1 MNTPQ
6 AWTEYIHLVPALK
19 NAVVW
24 KSLRQWSLSEVWRVT
39 MPGGNTM
46 IAKKGM
52 GENSREAAVY
62 EHLLR
67 PLKVDSPIIYNAIS
81 EGSVGILLMEDVKG
95 KSVEENPDGRYF
107 IEAARKLAA
116 MRTEVR
122 SRLANKGTGIK
133 DVFYLKKDK
142 LINDLVHL
150 KKQHQL
156 LEINQDV
163 NLQRALDVLPQHLEQ
178 LYKRFPV
185 TITHNDYYPKNM
197 VGINKTLKII
207 DWANANLSPHLGD
220 LYCLITSAEEY
231 GVSPKEVIDAYRNNV
246 TEELAIDLDWQITM
260 GGICWTI
267 YMLRWLIDYGVDAIP
282 EAKDWVPDMV
292 NELERLLETLS

>member
-1 MNTPQ
+1 MNTPN

-52 GENSREAAVY
+52 GENSREASVY

-95 KSVEENPDGRYF
+95 KSVEEHPEELYF

-116 MRTEVR
+116 MRSEVR
-122 SRLANKGTGIK
+122 SRLANKGSTIK

-142 LINDLVHL
+142 LINDLFYI
-150 KKQHQL
+150 KKQHHV

-163 NLQRALDVLPQHLEQ
+163 ILQHALDILPKQLEE

-185 TITHNDYYPKNM
+185 TITHNDFYPKNM
-197 VGINKTLKII
+197 VRVNKQVTII

-220 LYCLITSAEEY
+220 LYCLISSAEDY
-231 GVSPKEVIDAYRNNV
+231 GVSAKKLTDAYRNEV
-246 TEELAIDLDWQITM
+246 EEELSVDLEWQITM

-267 YMLRWLIDYGVDAIP
+267 YMVRWLIDHGAEAIP
-282 EAKDWVPDMV
+282 ESKEWIPGMV
-292 NELERLLETLS
+292 TELDRLLHSL